1 VGIRAGGQTGLVDAE
16 QVMNLDRSRRLGHG
30 PRRRLLAGFL
40 SLPQVLGDSLLGCRA
55 LSLQAAF
62 EPL

>member
-1 VGIRAGGQTGLVDAE
+1 VGERAGRQTGLVDTE
-16 QVMNLDRSRRLGHG
+16 QVMSIDRSRLLWHG
-30 PRRRLLAGFL
+30 PGRRQFAGFL